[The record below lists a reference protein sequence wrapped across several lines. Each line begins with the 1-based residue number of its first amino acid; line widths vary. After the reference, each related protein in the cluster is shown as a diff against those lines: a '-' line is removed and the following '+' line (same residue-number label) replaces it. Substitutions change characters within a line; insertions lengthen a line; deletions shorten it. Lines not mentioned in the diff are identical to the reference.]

1 MPAMQ
6 PVSRDILSVTRL
18 TRAVRALLEGHFGAV
33 WVEGEISN
41 LAKPSSGH
49 LYFTLKDPSA
59 QVRCAMFRN
68 RNSLLGFTP
77 ANGSQVLITARVS
90 MYEPRG
96 EFQLLVEH
104 MEPAG
109 EGLLRL
115 RFEALK
121 RSLAAAGLFAEEH
134 KKPLPEHPRAIGV
147 VTSPTGAAIRDILQ
161 VLGRRAPGIP
171 VVVYPSPVQ
180 GAAAVPGLVR
190 ALEAANRRAEVDVLI
205 LARGGGSLE
214 DLWAFNEEA
223 VVRAI
228 FASRLPVITGVGH
241 EIDFTLAD
249 LVADRRAPTP
259 SAAAELCAPDTR
271 LLLRQLSQF
280 EHRLHTRLK
289 ATLAHAQLGLGGLSR
304 RLVHPGRRI
313 EQHQQRLD
321 EIERRLP
328 RAVRSSLQ
336 NAQRRLSAAEAR
348 LRISSPIP
356 RLALAGQRLA
366 LIRAG
371 LPRTLAQHLL
381 HLRARIDGLGKT
393 LAAVSPLATL
403 ERGYAIVTDD
413 TGAIVRDAAAMPAG
427 SRVDARVAHGS
438 LVCRVEEART
448 ESQAP

>member
-1 MPAMQ
+1 MQ
-6 PVSRDILSVTRL
+6 TGTRDILSVARL
-18 TRAVRALLEGHFGAV
+18 TRAVRSLLEGHFGAV

-41 LAKPSSGH
+41 LARPSSGH

-77 ANGSQVLITARVS
+77 ANGNQVLITARVS

-134 KKPLPEHPRAIGV
+134 KEPLPEHPRAIGV
-147 VTSPTGAAIRDILQ
+147 ITSPTGAAIRDILQ

-171 VVVYPSPVQ
+171 VVIYPSPVQ

-190 ALEAANRRAEVDVLI
+190 ALETANRREEVDVLV

-228 FASRLPVITGVGH
+228 FASRLPVISGVGH
-241 EIDFTLAD
+241 EIDFTLSD

-259 SAAAELCAPDTR
+259 SAAAELCVPDMR
-271 LLLRQLSQF
+271 HLLRQLSQF
-280 EHRLHTRLK
+280 EQRLQGRLR
-289 ATLAHAQLGLGGLSR
+289 ATLAHARLNVTGLSR
-304 RLVHPGRRI
+304 RLVHPGHRI

-328 RAVRSSLQ
+328 RAVQSVLQ
-336 NAQRRLSAAEAR
+336 ARQRRLAAADAR
-348 LRISSPIP
+348 LQTRSPGP
-356 RLALAGQRLA
+356 RLALSGQRLE
-366 LIRAG
+366 
-371 LPRTLAQHLL
+371 Q
-381 HLRARIDGLGKT
+381 LRARLPRALSGQLGRLSARLEGLGKT
-393 LAAVSPLATL
+393 LTAVSPLATL
-403 ERGYAIVTDD
+403 ERGYAIVTDPR
-413 TGAIVRDAAAMPAG
+413 GAIIRDAATLPLG
-427 SRVDARVAHGS
+427 SQIDARVAHGS
-438 LVCRVEEART
+438 LVCRVEEVQT
-448 ESQAP
+448 EPQAP

>member
-1 MPAMQ
+1 MQPMQ

-18 TRAVRALLEGHFGAV
+18 TRAVRTLLEGHFGAV

-41 LAKPSSGH
+41 LARPSSGH

-68 RNSLLGFTP
+68 RNALLGFTP

-171 VVVYPSPVQ
+171 VVIYPSPVQ

-190 ALEAANRRAEVDVLI
+190 ALEAANHRAEVDVLI

-228 FASRLPVITGVGH
+228 FASQLPVITGVGH

-280 EHRLHTRLK
+280 EHRLKTRLR

-336 NAQRRLSAAEAR
+336 NAQRRLAAAEAR
-348 LRISSPIP
+348 LRVSSPVP
-356 RLALAGQRLA
+356 RLALAEQRLV

-371 LPRTLAQHLL
+371 LPRTLARHLL
-381 HLRARIDGLGKT
+381 HLRSRIEGLGKT

-427 SRVDARVAHGS
+427 SKVDARVAHGS
-438 LVCRVEEART
+438 LVCRVEEVRP

>member
-1 MPAMQ
+1 MPPMQ
-6 PVSRDILSVTRL
+6 TGSRDILSVTRL

-41 LAKPSSGH
+41 LARPSSGH

-77 ANGSQVLITARVS
+77 ANGNQVLITARVS

-147 VTSPTGAAIRDILQ
+147 ITSATGAALRDILQ

-171 VVVYPSPVQ
+171 VVIYPSPVQ

-190 ALEAANRRAEVDVLI
+190 ALETANRRDEVEVLI

-228 FASRLPVITGVGH
+228 FASRLPVISGVGH
-241 EIDFTLAD
+241 EIDFTLSD

-259 SAAAELCAPDTR
+259 SAAAELCVPDMR
-271 LLLRQLSQF
+271 HLLRQLHQF
-280 EHRLHTRLK
+280 EQRLQGRLR
-289 ATLAHAQLGLGGLSR
+289 ATLAHARLTVTGLSR

-328 RAVRSSLQ
+328 RAVQSVLQ
-336 NAQRRLSAAEAR
+336 ARQRRLAAADAR
-348 LRISSPIP
+348 LQARSPEP
-356 RLALAGQRLA
+356 RLALAGQRLEQLSA
-366 LIRAG
+366 R
-371 LPRTLAQHLL
+371 LPRALSGHLGTLAARLEG
-381 HLRARIDGLGKT
+381 LRKT
-393 LAAVSPLATL
+393 LTAVSPLATL
-403 ERGYAIVTDD
+403 DRGYAIVTDARG
-413 TGAIVRDAAAMPAG
+413 TIVRDAATLPLG
-427 SRVDARVAHGS
+427 TRIDARVAHGS
-438 LVCRVEEART
+438 LVCRVEEVQAT
-448 ESQAP
+448 PQAP